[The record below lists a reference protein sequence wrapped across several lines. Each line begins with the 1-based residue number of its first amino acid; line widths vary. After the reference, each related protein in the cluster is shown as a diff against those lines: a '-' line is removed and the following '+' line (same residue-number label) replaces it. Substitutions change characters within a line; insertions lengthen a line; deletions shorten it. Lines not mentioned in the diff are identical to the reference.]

1 MSLATPEKIRSL
13 QRKLYRKAKAE
24 PAFRFYV
31 LYDKICRE
39 DILRHAY
46 GLARANAGA
55 PGVDG
60 MSFAQIEER
69 GLEAWLASLRE
80 ELVSKKYRPD
90 PVRRVM
96 IPKPNGGG
104 ERALGIPTV
113 RDRVIQTAAKL
124 VLEPIFEADFED
136 NAYGYRPV
144 RGAVDAVKEVHRH
157 ICRGHTDVVDADL
170 SRYFDS
176 IPHDELLK
184 SVARRI
190 VDRHVLRLIKLWL
203 KAPIEERD
211 DGDGTRRMSGG
222 KSNTR
227 GTPQGGVASPLL
239 ANIYMNRFLK
249 HWRLTGRGEAFRA
262 HVVAYADDF
271 VILSRGCAAEALA
284 WTKAVMTRL
293 GLTLNEAKTSLRDAR
308 QERFTFLGYSFGP
321 HWYKSNG
328 RWYLGTSPSKKSV
341 QRLKTTVGN
350 LLVPGNNAPW
360 QEVRDTLNRSLRGWS
375 NYFCYGTRRSAFRS
389 VDRYTYERVRDFLAR
404 RHKVAGRGT
413 RRFSC
418 DAVYGELGLLRLERL
433 PLAAASCALR

>member
-1 MSLATPEKIRSL
+1 MSLETPEKIRTL

-46 GLARANAGA
+46 GLARSNAGA

-60 MSFAQIEER
+60 VSFAQIEER
-69 GLEAWLASLRE
+69 GLEAWLAGLRE
-80 ELVSKKYRPD
+80 ELVLKTYRPD

-104 ERALGIPTV
+104 ERALGIPTI

-136 NAYGYRPV
+136 NSYGYRPA

-211 DGDGTRRMSGG
+211 DDDGTRRMSGG

-227 GTPQGGVASPLL
+227 GTPQGGVASPML

-249 HWRLTGRGEAFRA
+249 YWRLTGRGEAFRA
-262 HVVAYADDF
+262 HVIAYADDF

-293 GLTLNEAKTSLRDAR
+293 GLTLNEAKTSLKNAR
-308 QERFTFLGYSFGP
+308 QERFDFLGYSFGP
-321 HWYKSNG
+321 HRYKANG
-328 RWYLGTSPSKKSV
+328 KWYLSASPSKKSM
-341 QRLKTTVGN
+341 QRFKTKVGN
-350 LLVPGNNAPW
+350 LLVPGNNDPW
-360 QEVRDTLNRSLRGWS
+360 PEVRDTLNRALSGWS
-375 NYFCYGTRRSAFRS
+375 NYFCYGTRRSAFRG
-389 VDRYTYERVRDFLAR
+389 VDRYVYERVRDFLAR

-413 RRFSC
+413 RRFSMEI
-418 DAVYGELGLLRLERL
+418 VYGEFGLLRLERL
-433 PLAAASCALR
+433 PLNAPA